1 MGSGGAFLDLDN
13 DGDQDLLV
21 LGSQAGGLPNI
32 YNIVYENLGNNLFL
46 PVDTIGG
53 EYIAAC
59 VAADFNGDGLSDIV
73 VQGFVDDTNVYWNSS
88 GLVLSSGEVR
98 AEKFKIYPNPSAG
111 MLSFYS
117 DQSMVS
123 GSLRVFSGQGQLVYE
138 LRDISHLNHTIQ
150 IDLPSGNYFC
160 RLYTN
165 ESVVTET
172 LLIIR

>member
-1 MGSGGAFLDLDN
+1 
-13 DGDQDLLV
+13 
-21 LGSQAGGLPNI
+21 
-32 YNIVYENLGNNLFL
+32 
-46 PVDTIGG
+46 
-53 EYIAAC
+53 
-59 VAADFNGDGLSDIV
+59 
-73 VQGFVDDTNVYWNSS
+73 
-88 GLVLSSGEVR
+88 VLSSGEVR